1 MQRIYIQEK
10 QKKLQQKSDFYTPS
24 GIHVYFQEPFH
35 NENVDMEEAIAK
47 LESSVPKH
55 LLSEVEMII
64 VGWFDEFAERSIN
77 AFYKDNALYI
87 SNLQDDTEDLY
98 DDIVHEIAHS
108 LESPNG
114 YFIYGDEKIKKEF
127 LRKRENLHNILWA
140 KGFRAPLS
148 FFMDTEY
155 NQEFDDFLHKKIGY
169 DKLTSLMSGMF
180 INPYAA
186 TSLQEYFATGFTDF
200 YLNTDHKYLSTVSPE
215 LYKKIYELQ
224 QEDSLDF

>member
-64 VGWFDEFAERSIN
+64 IGWFDEFAERSIN

-87 SNLQDDTEDLY
+87 SHLQDDTEDLY

-114 YFIYGDEKIKKEF
+114 YIIYGDEKIKKEF
-127 LRKRENLHNILWA
+127 LRKRENLHNILWS

-215 LYKKIYELQ
+215 LYKKLYELQ
-224 QEDSLDF
+224 QEESLDF